1 MTEQISNPNITEENR
16 NAMRLESIFMPHA
29 RKQRDKAHENPDKP
43 TRFVHYTSAE
53 LALGIIKSKRIWM
66 RNTNCMTDYREVQ
79 HGFDSLQ
86 SFFSDETKRNA
97 FTDALEACAPGS
109 AQEAINLFNSWLPD
123 IRLNTYIASL
133 SEHDDSEDLHGRLS
147 MWRAFGS
154 SVARVAIVLKIPAFS
169 GGAAALNI
177 IFSPVAYLNEREVR
191 GVLDSVT
198 NNIRSNSDYLRS
210 ISRATLINYIFLMLV
225 AGVAC
230 LKHEGFREEREWRAV
245 YSPNRS
251 KSSLMESST
260 EIIGGVP
267 QIVHKAPLDAT
278 VSKILSELDLAS
290 MFDRL
295 IIGPSPYPWVMHT
308 AFVQALTAAGI
319 PNAHERVLASGIPI
333 RT

>member
-1 MTEQISNPNITEENR
+1 
-16 NAMRLESIFMPHA
+16 
-29 RKQRDKAHENPDKP
+29 
-43 TRFVHYTSAE
+43 
-53 LALGIIKSKRIWM
+53 M